1 VVDAGLEE
9 RKVVSVLFV
18 DLVGFT
24 AHTAQSDPEDVRARL
39 TVYHREI
46 REDVERF
53 GGRVEKLMGD
63 GVFAV
68 FGAPLAHE
76 DDPERA
82 VRAALRMQRSVDDL
96 NATHPELSLSIR
108 TAVTTGEAIV
118 QIEGDDPDREG
129 IIGDV
134 VNTASRLEAVAPP
147 GGIVVDERTYL
158 ATRDAVVYADL
169 DPVDVKGKVEPLPI
183 WQPLEAR
190 SRHGVDVDRSHSTP
204 FVGRDAELGVLVDAF
219 DRTVKE
225 DTVQLVTIIGEP
237 GVGKSRLL
245 NEFRESI
252 DARPDLVWWRQGRCL
267 PYGDGITFWALA
279 EIVKAHA
286 GILDS
291 DTEAQAQAKLQA
303 AVKPLFS
310 DPSTVEWVRARL
322 ETLSGVGGV
331 ADGIEQTELFSAWS
345 RFFEALAARNPLVIV
360 VEDLH
365 WADEAML
372 DFLEHITD
380 WAVSSPILVVATAR
394 PELFSLRGSWG
405 GGKRNATTVSLSPL
419 NAEQAAVL
427 LGALLETT
435 VLDAAVQQAILD
447 RSEGN
452 PLYVTEFVRL
462 ADDKGLLRDAAAIAG
477 LSLPGSVQAVVAAR
491 LDLLPAEE
499 KAALQAAAVVG
510 KTFWVGALRSLRP
523 TFSIAELVRNLI
535 RRELIRPVRDSSM
548 HAQQEYAFSHSVIRD
563 VCYGQ
568 IPKEDRARLHEAT
581 AAWIDTVTGPQGTDT
596 AELLAYHLGEA
607 VSLSSVPDP
616 ELELR
621 SYQVHMQAGER
632 ARGLS
637 TARAA
642 GYYRIAVEHA
652 GSGTDRGHAL
662 LELSDT
668 MRLNEPDRVRPLL
681 DEALALF
688 REASDVE
695 GEATALSMLA
705 GFLWWRGET
714 SDAYAHGHIALELVK
729 DLPASAAK
737 ARVMMTRASGFY
749 LSGDAA
755 AALEVIDQAA
765 AVVAAAGTPADQVG
779 FMYTR
784 GGALVELGD
793 PSGLDDLQAAA
804 EMALDRNMTHA
815 AVTALNN
822 LATVVATARSTD
834 EGLAAIDRGIDLCEE
849 RGAVAGTIWASFTKC
864 EILVPAGRWDEVLEI
879 ADDVIA
885 RDAEIGGSQAGTGA
899 AQLKAIV
906 LFYRGREAE
915 ARALHDSVL
924 DATREI
930 ADRQVLVPALS
941 FAATL
946 AADAGDKA
954 SVLSLGAEYGSV
966 TADNPGMRSYHLAD
980 LTAALAAIGAAELLD
995 QLVRSARPV
1004 GALGRVQVAR
1014 ARGHLATVKSDWR
1027 VAADH
1032 FGRAT
1037 AAAGLAGRVV
1047 DGTLARI
1054 EKAGALAA
1062 AGAAEEIPQLL
1073 DEARAQ
1079 AQAMGATKIL
1089 GWIDAS
1095 ESGETAASE

>member
-1 VVDAGLEE
+1 
-9 RKVVSVLFV
+9 VVSVLFV

-68 FGAPLAHE
+68 FGAPIAHE

-96 NATHPELSLSIR
+96 NAADPELSLSIR
-108 TAVTTGEAIV
+108 IAVTTGEAIV

-147 GGIVVDERTYL
+147 GGIVVDERTCL

-169 DPVDVKGKVEPLPI
+169 DPVSVKGKVEPLRI

-190 SRHGVDVDRSHSTP
+190 SRYGVDVDRSHTTP

-219 DRTVKE
+219 ERTVNE
-225 DTVQLVTIIGEP
+225 GTVQLVTIIGEP

-267 PYGDGITFWALA
+267 PYGDGITFWALS

-291 DTEAQAQAKLQA
+291 DTEMQAQAKLRA
-303 AVKPLFS
+303 AVRPLFS
-310 DPSTVEWVRARL
+310 DAPTAEWVRARL
-322 ETLSGVGGV
+322 EAVAGVGGTP
-331 ADGIEQTELFSAWS
+331 DGIEQAELFSAWS
-345 RFFEALAARNPLVIV
+345 RFFEALATRNPLVIV

-380 WAVSSPILVVATAR
+380 WAVSSPILVVTTAR

-405 GGKRNATTVSLSPL
+405 GGKRNAATVSLTPL

-462 ADDKGLLRDAAAIAG
+462 ADDKGMLRNAAAIAD
-477 LSLPGSVQAVVAAR
+477 LALPSSVQAIAAAR

-510 KTFWVGALRSLRP
+510 KTFWAGAVRSLRP
-523 TFSIAELVRNLI
+523 TLSTSELVRNLT
-535 RRELIRPVRDSSM
+535 RRELIRPVRGSSM
-548 HAQQEYAFSHSVIRD
+548 HAQEEYAFSHSVIRD

-568 IPKEDRARLHEAT
+568 IPREDRARLHEAT
-581 AAWIDTVTGPQGTDT
+581 AAWIDTVTGPQGTDN
-596 AELLAYHLGEA
+596 AELLAYHLGES
-607 VSLSSVPDP
+607 VSLSSAADP

-621 SYQVHMQAGER
+621 AYQIHMQAGER

-637 TARAA
+637 PVRAA

-652 GSGTDRGHAL
+652 GSGTDRAHAL

-668 MRLNEPDRVRPLL
+668 LRLNEPDRIRPLL

-714 SDAYAHGHIALELVK
+714 SEAYARGPEAFELVK
-729 DLPASAAK
+729 DLPTSAAK

-749 LSGDAA
+749 LRGDAA

-765 AVVAAAGTPADQVG
+765 DVVAEAGTAANQVG
-779 FMYTR
+779 FLYTR

-793 PSGLDDLQAAA
+793 PSGLDDLQAAV
-804 EMALDRNMTHA
+804 ELALDRNMTHA

-849 RGAVAGTIWASFTKC
+849 RGAVAGTIWATFTKC
-864 EILVPAGRWDEVLEI
+864 EILVPAGRWDEVMEL

-899 AQLKAIV
+899 AGMKAVV

-924 DATREI
+924 DAAREI
-930 ADRQVLVPALS
+930 GDRQVLAPTLS

-946 AADAGDKA
+946 AADAGDEA
-954 SVLSLGAEYGSV
+954 SVLSLGREYGSV
-966 TADNPGMRSYHLAD
+966 TTDNPGMRSYHLAD
-980 LTAALAAIGAAELLD
+980 LTAALAFFRAAELLEG
-995 QLVRSARPV
+995 LVRSARPV
-1004 GALGRVQVAR
+1004 GALGEVQVAR
-1014 ARGHLATVKSDWR
+1014 ARGHAAAVAEDWPE
-1027 VAADH
+1027 AADH
-1032 FGRAT
+1032 LGRAIE
-1037 AAAGLAGRVV
+1037 AAGPAGRVL

-1054 EKAGALAA
+1054 ERARALAA
-1062 AGAAEEIPQLL
+1062 AGAIREIPQLL

-1079 AQAMGATKIL
+1079 AEAMGATKIL
-1089 GWIDAS
+1089 GRIEALED
-1095 ESGETAASE
+1095 TAAAAEG